1 MLARAVYIVVLC
13 TRAFRGLFN
22 CLRNSPLVGSLITI
36 AAVVLTLLAI
46 IFNIALVRIFT
57 SLGAFL
63 INLGLLWLLLRL
75 VVRALVFPGSMLLFR
90 RNTEASWRVEMA
102 KQFHHHL
109 ENLHDFLT
117 ALNEEAQQDGSF
129 PSGTMDGVMLGCVVV
144 ETLSR
149 NFRFQQRDKV
159 AFTAEQA
166 RVRLLVQGIETW
178 LRSARVMDR
187 RGRDE
192 VQLPLLD
199 WVQRH
204 SEAFVPVS
212 MRSALAGTS
221 LSLPTDESATDCSD
235 RVEQLVAIFDGLQR
249 PQEGLCAS
257 TKRFL
262 SVPTI
267 GSLHHWR
274 AELQARYPAQHLW
287 IRAPGGRKIDAMFIS
302 CHGLDGNLQEDDDAG
317 VDAAN
322 PTARE
327 DIPLRGMEEGRGFVG
342 PVIIWCNPNAQ
353 YYETMCL
360 ESQWL
365 DFYLAQGCSLLI
377 FNYGGY
383 GRSQG
388 GATTAGIT
396 ADGRAVLEHL
406 RRRGFTQIGVHGRS
420 IGGIAACSIAQAN
433 PDLVKFLIA
442 DRTLSTLARIAKIMF
457 GNWAKI
463 GLSLSATWA
472 DNVDGYC
479 NAKCYKV
486 LICDPKDSV
495 IPDLASLRT
504 AVALHALEQAPKTD
518 KLKFEADQIER
529 MAEAWGFFETLI
541 GICDRDEVAFTGNS
555 STSRSPIM
563 IADTKRSARQPV
575 VGKPTDADA
584 RPDAGE
590 EDSQRLM
597 AGRAGTDGRR
607 CTLNSQWLEEHGA
620 SVRTAITPHIDCI
633 RIALDAIGSHLN
645 AGGMTLDDVM
655 GQASDEPKLGLESF
669 LANLQVWGSLGSG
682 GLQEALSHV
691 GEKDVERLIQQGPT
705 RGSSSLMPERLA
717 TYNRQ
722 LSRVLVAQVRREFR
736 QHVASLR
743 RSLEPLMKDENQFAS
758 QLCTAILA
766 QLQEIESFMTA
777 IYRFFKCVDI
787 VGAGVGNEGPASD
800 DSEEGREHSSRPMRP
815 TFDRSQTGYV
825 MCIDSGHNGNLSDAE
840 LHHLVLHLQAARFG
854 KYSASGDGH

>member
-1 MLARAVYIVVLC
+1 
-13 TRAFRGLFN
+13 
-22 CLRNSPLVGSLITI
+22 
-36 AAVVLTLLAI
+36 
-46 IFNIALVRIFT
+46 
-57 SLGAFL
+57 
-63 INLGLLWLLLRL
+63 
-75 VVRALVFPGSMLLFR
+75 
-90 RNTEASWRVEMA
+90 
-102 KQFHHHL
+102 
-109 ENLHDFLT
+109 
-117 ALNEEAQQDGSF
+117 
-129 PSGTMDGVMLGCVVV
+129 
-144 ETLSR
+144 
-149 NFRFQQRDKV
+149 
-159 AFTAEQA
+159 
-166 RVRLLVQGIETW
+166 
-178 LRSARVMDR
+178 
-187 RGRDE
+187 
-192 VQLPLLD
+192 
-199 WVQRH
+199 
-204 SEAFVPVS
+204 
-212 MRSALAGTS
+212 
-221 LSLPTDESATDCSD
+221 
-235 RVEQLVAIFDGLQR
+235 
-249 PQEGLCAS
+249 
-257 TKRFL
+257 
-262 SVPTI
+262 
-267 GSLHHWR
+267 
-274 AELQARYPAQHLW
+274 
-287 IRAPGGRKIDAMFIS
+287 
-302 CHGLDGNLQEDDDAG
+302 
-317 VDAAN
+317 
-322 PTARE
+322 
-327 DIPLRGMEEGRGFVG
+327 
-342 PVIIWCNPNAQ
+342 
-353 YYETMCL
+353 
-360 ESQWL
+360 
-365 DFYLAQGCSLLI
+365 
-377 FNYGGY
+377 
-383 GRSQG
+383 
-388 GATTAGIT
+388 
-396 ADGRAVLEHL
+396 
-406 RRRGFTQIGVHGRS
+406 
-420 IGGIAACSIAQAN
+420 
-433 PDLVKFLIA
+433 
-442 DRTLSTLARIAKIMF
+442 
-457 GNWAKI
+457 
-463 GLSLSATWA
+463 
-472 DNVDGYC
+472 
-479 NAKCYKV
+479 
-486 LICDPKDSV
+486 
-495 IPDLASLRT
+495 LASLRT

-584 RPDAGE
+584 RPDAG